1 VPTTDYYA
9 VLGVPRDASPDE
21 IKKAYRRLARE
32 LHPDVNKD
40 PAAEERF
47 KRVSHAYD
55 VLADPE
61 KRRIHDLGG
70 DPFAGAGGMAGGGF
84 AGFGGL
90 GDIFDAFLGG
100 AASRGPRP
108 RTRPGADALIRLDL
122 ELVDAAFGAT
132 RDIAVETA
140 MVCHTCKG
148 AGTASG
154 THPATCGICHGRG
167 EVSQVSRSFLG
178 QVVTAR
184 ACPECGGTGTVIPH
198 PCPECAG
205 DGRVRAR
212 RTLAVKIPA
221 GVEHGMRIRLAGEG
235 EVGPGGGPPGD
246 LYVEVNELPHALL
259 QRDGD
264 DLHCTVTLP
273 MTAAALGTTV
283 KVPALDGEEELD
295 VRPGTQAGQVIELRA
310 RGVPHLRGVGR
321 GDLLVHVVVATPT
334 KLEPEQEQL
343 MRDLARMRGE
353 EAPPGQFAPGQQGL
367 FSRIRD
373 AWGGR

>member
-9 VLGVPRDASPDE
+9 LLGVAPNASPE
-21 IKKAYRRLARE
+21 QIKRAYRRLARE
-32 LHPDVNKD
+32 LHPDVNSD

-47 KRVSHAYD
+47 KQVSQAYD
-55 VLADPE
+55 VLSDPE
-61 KRRIHDLGG
+61 KRQIHDLGG
-70 DPFAGAGGMAGGGF
+70 DPFAGAGGMPGGF

-100 AASRGPRP
+100 SASRGPRP

-122 ELVDAAFGAT
+122 ELVDSAFGAN
-132 RDIAVETA
+132 RDITVDTA
-140 MVCHTCKG
+140 LVCHTCSG
-148 AGTASG
+148 AGTAAG
-154 THPATCGICHGRG
+154 THPTTCGICHGRG
-167 EVSQVSRSFLG
+167 EINQVSRSFLG
-178 QVVTAR
+178 QVMTAR
-184 ACPECGGTGTVIPH
+184 ACPECGGTGTLITH
-198 PCPECAG
+198 PCPECGG

-212 RTLAVKIPA
+212 RTLSVKIPP
-221 GVEHGMRIRLAGEG
+221 GVEHGMRIRLSGEG

-246 LYVEVNELPHALL
+246 LYVEINELPHALL

-283 KVPALDGEEELD
+283 KVPALDSEEELD
-295 VRPGTQAGQVIELRA
+295 VRAGTQSGQVIKLRG

-321 GDLLVHVVVATPT
+321 GDLVVHVVVATPT
-334 KLEPEQEQL
+334 KLDPTQEEML
-343 MRDLARMRGE
+343 RELARVRGE
-353 EAPPGQFAPGQQGL
+353 ESPNGQFAPGQQGL

>member
-1 VPTTDYYA
+1 MPTDYYA
-9 VLGVPRDASPDE
+9 VLGVRRDASPDE

-32 LHPDVNKD
+32 LHPDVNKSRD
-40 PAAEERF
+40 AEERF
-47 KRVSHAYD
+47 KEVSAAYD
-55 VLADPE
+55 VLSDPD
-61 KRRIHDLGG
+61 KRQIHDLGG
-70 DPFAGAGGMAGGGF
+70 DPFSAAGGMAG
-84 AGFGGL
+84 GFGGL

-100 AASRGPRP
+100 TRSRGPRT
-108 RTRPGADALIRLDL
+108 RTRPGADALIRMDL
-122 ELVDAAFGAT
+122 ELVEAAFGTT
-132 RDIAVETA
+132 RDITVDTA
-140 MVCHTCKG
+140 LVCHSCQG

-154 THPATCGICHGRG
+154 THASTCGTCRGRG
-167 EVSQVSRSFLG
+167 EVSHVSRSFLG
-178 QVVTAR
+178 QVMTAR
-184 ACPECGGTGTVIPH
+184 ACPECQGTGTVIAH

-212 RTLAVKIPA
+212 RTLAVKVPP

-246 LYVEVNELPHALL
+246 LYVEVNELPHPVL

-295 VRPGTQAGQVIELRA
+295 VRPGTQSGQVIELRG
-310 RGVPHLRGVGR
+310 RGVPHLRGAGR

-334 KLEPEQEQL
+334 KLDERQEQL
-343 MRDLARMRGE
+343 LRELAKMRGE
-353 EAPPGQFAPGQQGL
+353 EAPPGQFAAGQQGL
-367 FSRIRD
+367 FSRLKD
-373 AWGGR
+373 VWGGR

>member
-9 VLGVPRDASPDE
+9 VLGVHREASQDE
-21 IKKAYRRLARE
+21 IKRAYRRLARE

-40 PAAEERF
+40 PGAEEQF
-47 KRVSHAYD
+47 KVVSLAYD
-55 VLADPE
+55 VLSDPE
-61 KRRIHDLGG
+61 KRRMHDLGG
-70 DPFAGAGGMAGGGF
+70 DPFAAAGMGGGF
-84 AGFGGL
+84 SGFGL

-108 RTRPGADALIRLDL
+108 RTRSGADALIRLDL
-122 ELVDAAFGAT
+122 ELVESAFGTT
-132 RDIAVETA
+132 RDITIDTA
-140 MVCHTCKG
+140 LVCHTCNG
-148 AGTASG
+148 GGTASG
-154 THPATCGICHGRG
+154 THPATCTTCHGRG
-167 EVSQVSRSFLG
+167 EVSSVSRSFLG

-184 ACPECGGTGTVIPH
+184 ACPECDGTGTVIPH
-198 PCPECAG
+198 PCPECRG

-212 RTLAVKIPA
+212 RTLSVKIPA

-246 LYVEVNELPHALL
+246 LYVEVNELPHAML

-295 VRPGTQAGQVIELRA
+295 VRPGTQSGQVIELRA

-321 GDLLVHVVVATPT
+321 GDLVVHVVVATPT
-334 KLEPEQEQL
+334 KLDEQQEQML
-343 MRDLARMRGE
+343 REFAQLRGE
-353 EAPPGQFAPGQQGL
+353 DTPPGQFAPGQQGL
-367 FSRIRD
+367 FSRLKD
-373 AWGGR
+373 VLGGR

>member
-1 VPTTDYYA
+1 VPTDYYA
-9 VLGVPRDASPDE
+9 VLGVRRDASQDE
-21 IKKAYRRLARE
+21 IKRAYRRLARE
-32 LHPDVNKD
+32 LHPDVNSSPD
-40 PAAEERF
+40 AEERF
-47 KRVSHAYD
+47 KEVSAAYD
-55 VLADPE
+55 VLSDAD
-61 KRRIHDLGG
+61 KRRIHDMGG
-70 DPFAGAGGMAGGGF
+70 DPFSSSGGMSGGF
-84 AGFGGL
+84 GGFGGL

-122 ELVDAAFGAT
+122 ELTEVAFGAT
-132 RDIAVETA
+132 RDITVDTA
-140 MVCHTCKG
+140 LVCHTCQG
-148 AGTASG
+148 AGTAAG
-154 THPATCGICHGRG
+154 THPATCNTCHGRG
-167 EVSQVSRSFLG
+167 EVNQVTRSFLG

-184 ACPECGGTGTVIPH
+184 ACPECNGTGTVIPH

-212 RTLAVKIPA
+212 RTLGVKIPA
-221 GVEHGMRIRLAGEG
+221 GVEHSMRIRLAGDG

-246 LYVEVNELPHALL
+246 LYVEINELPHPML

-273 MTAAALGTTV
+273 MTAATLGTVV

-295 VRPGTQAGQVIELRA
+295 VRPGTQSGQTIELRG

-321 GDLLVHVVVATPT
+321 GDLVVHVVVTTPT
-334 KLEPEQEQL
+334 KLEPDQENL
-343 MRDLARMRGE
+343 LRELARLRGE

-367 FSRIRD
+367 FSRLKD
-373 AWGGR
+373 VWGNR